1 MTALLFKQLPARH
14 LAQWSFVSASLG
26 ATHPVSIRSRNYET
40 APIFNKV
47 SDSMHAFPRPT
58 DPAYF
63 TGNPQYFTLLRQLNA
78 LIRKH
83 NIDFK
88 STPKTTG
95 SWQSLSSMAKS
106 FHMRIRE
113 TDYTDLTHRLNLLY
127 SSQDLDPIIKTLLQ
141 KFVPIGRTLS
151 QPKTIV
157 RTLDTEGRSYTIGSR
172 KTARA
177 QCWLIPGDGQIYI
190 NGIKLHRYFP
200 DLSNRETVVRP
211 FEMTN
216 RLLRFNTWAIAKQT
230 QWQWQW
236 LVVLHHEPKM
246 AEALKDCANEVF
258 LYSTPTHD
266 HVSAVGML
274 KIDTRQVE
282 RKKTGQPG
290 ARKKN
295 TWVRR

>member
-26 ATHPVSIRSRNYET
+26 ATHHASTRSRNYET
-40 APIFNKV
+40 ASIFNKV

-216 RLLRFNTWAIAKQT
+216 RLLRFNTWAIVTGGGSTGKADA
-230 QWQWQW
+230 
-236 LVVLHHEPKM
+236 VAVAVARGIAIHEPKM
-246 AEALKDCANEVF
+246 AEALKDF
-258 LYSTPTHD
+258 
-266 HVSAVGML
+266 GML

>member
-1 MTALLFKQLPARH
+1 
-14 LAQWSFVSASLG
+14 
-26 ATHPVSIRSRNYET
+26 
-40 APIFNKV
+40 
-47 SDSMHAFPRPT
+47 MHAFPRPT

-127 SSQDLDPIIKTLLQ
+127 SSQDSAS

-216 RLLRFNTWAIAKQT
+216 RLLRFNTWAIVTGGGSTGKADA
-230 QWQWQW
+230 
-236 LVVLHHEPKM
+236 VAVAVARGIAIHEPKM
-246 AEALKDCANEVF
+246 AKLLKIVGANEVF